1 MRPPGFGPMMP
12 PASPRA
18 ASAAVPK
25 PTSSVRPASSRN
37 SSAGSA
43 SSTHS
48 AGGTRL
54 LQRATQGLRTQAPPP
69 PPRSKEADPAWVPG
83 PWRPSVQP
91 VLQLV
96 GTPPSRQHKAPGD
109 TEAIEAARNRQLQG
123 AITNWGPS
131 VPRKQPAQPED
142 GPGRHSL

>member
-1 MRPPGFGPMMP
+1 MGPPSMPPMMP

-18 ASAAVPK
+18 ASAAVPR

-43 SSTHS
+43 SSTNS

-69 PPRSKEADPAWVPG
+69 PPKGKEADPAWVPRE
-83 PWRPSVQP
+83 WRPTVQP
-91 VLQLV
+91 ALQRV
-96 GTPPSRQHKAPGD
+96 GTPLRRHQAPGD
-109 TEAIEAARNRQLQG
+109 TEAIEAARTRQLPG
-123 AITNWGPS
+123 AVTNWGPTA
-131 VPRKQPAQPED
+131 PKKQPAPSEK
-142 GPGRHSL
+142 GLGRYSL